1 MLVNEDIANWLNCQQ
16 YVLKRRYYN
25 DAEKKETLVY
35 ESTQT
40 TANGKCPYCN
50 SKVYADGYGYVTLK
64 DMPYYPQTNLE
75 KVFVCHRYECMECGR
90 KHTESI
96 PQRHPGTRIT
106 ERAAQWI
113 QGMLRHRISIRA
125 IQGLTGIH
133 WETIRNLH
141 LEIMERTLEAHK
153 AELKAKGYHP
163 KFLAVDEFALHKGH
177 TYATCVMDLQSGEV
191 LWVGKDRS
199 KVAFEKFFEETDPS
213 FLSEVRAVAMDMN
226 ASYYL
231 LVKQYMPH
239 AEIVYDRYHMQAQF
253 GKDVL
258 GVVRLSEAKAHKDR
272 ALEIKESLSN
282 AEGEDRDRLKKEA
295 KYEQHQYSQIK
306 KLRWPLL
313 AKAESLSDA
322 KAAHLADIL
331 ETHSDLAVCYAMKEE
346 MSALFNLRD
355 PEAAKAGWEKWFVA
369 AKESNIP
376 ALVRFAEL
384 KEKRIDGLISHAVH
398 PISTG
403 RLEGFNN
410 TIKVAKR
417 IAYGY
422 RDHYYFF
429 TLIKFQSLAFPKYP

>member
-1 MLVNEDIANWLNCQQ
+1 MLINEDIANWLNCQQ
-16 YVLKRRYYN
+16 YVLKSRHYN
-25 DAEKKETLVY
+25 AGEKKETFVY
-35 ESTQT
+35 ESGQV
-40 TANGKCPYCN
+40 TADVKCPYCN
-50 SKVYADGYGYVTLK
+50 GKVYADGYGYVVLK
-64 DMPYYPQTNLE
+64 DMPLLPRTIIE
-75 KVFVCHRYECMECGR
+75 KVFVCHRYECLECGR

-113 QGMLRHRISIRA
+113 QGMLWHRISIRA

-133 WETIRNLH
+133 WETIHNLH
-141 LEIMERTLEAHK
+141 LETMESTLEAHK
-153 AELKAKGYHP
+153 AELKAKGYRP

-177 TYATCVMDLQSGEV
+177 TYATCVMDLNSGEV
-191 LWVGKDRS
+191 LWVGKDRT
-199 KVAFEKFFEETDPS
+199 KAAFEKFFEETDPA
-213 FLSEVRAVAMDMN
+213 FLSEVKAVAMDMN

-231 LVKQYMPH
+231 LVKQHMPH
-239 AEIVYDRYHMQAQF
+239 ADIVYDRYHVQAQF
-253 GKDVL
+253 GRDVL
-258 GVVRLSEAKAHKDR
+258 GTVRLAEAKAHKDR
-272 ALEIKESLSN
+272 SIEIQSSLMN
-282 AEGEDRDRLKKEA
+282 AEVQDHNRLKEA
-295 KYEQHQYSQIK
+295 AKHEQQMYSQIK

-322 KAAHLADIL
+322 KAAHLSDIL
-331 ETHSDLAVCYAMKEE
+331 KTHSDLAVCYAMKEE
-346 MSALFNLRD
+346 MSNLFNLRD
-355 PEAAKAGWEKWFVA
+355 PEAAKAGWEKWFAA

-376 ALVRFAEL
+376 PLVRFAEL

-410 TIKVAKR
+410 SIKVAKR

-429 TLIKFQSLAFPKYP
+429 TLIKFQSLFSPKYP